1 MNASS
6 RFPPA
11 LPTQIAKDG
20 ELAFDRRALLAGFG
34 ALTVSFS
41 LRPMPAAADAAQDL
55 ATLEV
60 NKVYA
65 GKSVAATDVDAYL
78 AIDAKGNVT
87 LFSGKVDLG
96 TGVETALT
104 QMVADELDVPMSR
117 VKVIQGDTALTPD
130 QDPTY
135 GSNSIQK
142 GGLQIRQACA
152 TARHA
157 LLGDAATKLGV
168 DVSTL
173 TVANGVITAAGN
185 GKTMSYGELIG
196 GKKLDLKLDA
206 KAPSKNPDRF
216 TIVGKSIAR
225 LDIPGKCTGTFTYM
239 QDYGVPGMLHGR
251 VVRPPAIGATLK
263 SVDEGSVK
271 DIPGFVKVVRI
282 GNFLGVV
289 AKGEWSAIKAAKQL
303 KADWSAWDGLPDQAK
318 LWEHVRG
325 TKVAREDVT
334 SNTGEF
340 KAGTDALSQGAKRI
354 KATYD
359 FTLHTHGSIGP
370 SCAIAE
376 VKDGAVT
383 CWTASQAT
391 HNLAKQLAL
400 MTKLPLE
407 KVRCVYVEGSGC
419 YGRNGH
425 EDAAGDAVLLA
436 QAVGAPVRVQ
446 WSRADEHGWDPKG
459 PPTLVDMEASLDATG
474 DVTAWSTQ
482 FYIPQGAA
490 GYVPLT
496 PASLAE
502 LPHTTV
508 LSPGGITGNTA
519 IQYAIPNVRTVAH
532 RLETTPLR
540 PSWIRTPGRMQNTY
554 ANESF
559 MDELALAAGVDP
571 FDYRRKLL
579 AGDKRALDLLD
590 RLREVAKWQ
599 TPDAKRERSGDV
611 LTGRGMAYVKYELI
625 RTYVGGVADVEVD
638 RKSGKVR
645 CTKFTVVQDCGQII
659 NPDGVRNQLEGNVVQ
674 TVSRALIEELTFDR
688 SNVTS
693 LDWAS
698 YPIITFPDLP
708 VVVTDMIDRPHEP
721 PWGAG
726 EPSAAI
732 VPAALCNAIADAI
745 GVRLRS
751 IPFKPEKVKAAL
763 QQI

>member
-1 MNASS
+1 MKARMNVH
-6 RFPPA
+6 
-11 LPTQIAKDG
+11 L
-20 ELAFDRRALLAGFG
+20 DRRALLAGLG
-34 ALTVSFS
+34 SLTVAFS
-41 LRPMPAAADAAQDL
+41 LRPALADPAQDL

-65 GKSVAATDVDAYL
+65 GKSVASTEVDAYL
-78 AIDAKGNVT
+78 AIDAQGKVT

-104 QMVADELDVPMSR
+104 QMVAEELDVPMAD
-117 VKVIQGDTALTPD
+117 VAVIQGDTLLTPD
-130 QDPTY
+130 QDPSY

-157 LLGDAATKLGV
+157 LLAEAADRLGQPV
-168 DVSTL
+168 DRLAVR
-173 TVANGVITAAGN
+173 AGVIGPKDGHLDGETE
-185 GKTMSYGELIG
+185 GKTIGYGELIG
-196 GKKLDLKLDA
+196 GRRFSLKLDP
-206 KAPSKNPDRF
+206 KAPSKNPDGF
-216 TIVGKSIAR
+216 TVVGKPVAR
-225 LDIPGKCTGTFTYM
+225 LDIPPKCVGGFTYM
-239 QDYGVPGMLHGR
+239 QDVRVPGMLHGR
-251 VVRPPAIGATLK
+251 VVRPPGIGATLNG
-263 SVDEGSVK
+263 VDEASVG
-271 DIPGFVKVVRI
+271 DIPGLVKVVRL

-289 AKGEWSAIKAAKQL
+289 CKGEWAAIKAARQL
-303 KADWSAWDGLPDQAK
+303 KADWSDWQGLPDQAK
-318 LWEHVRG
+318 LWDHVRG
-325 TKVAREDVT
+325 TKVAKEDVT
-334 SNTGEF
+334 SNVGIFASGADALAPGNLPEGARRF
-340 KAGTDALSQGAKRI
+340 KAS
-354 KATYD
+354 YD

-370 SCAIAE
+370 SCAIAD
-376 VKDGAVT
+376 VRDGALT

-400 MTKLPLE
+400 MTGLAPD
-407 KVRCVYVEGSGC
+407 KVRCIYAEGSGC

-425 EDAAGDAVLLA
+425 EDAAGDAVLLSR
-436 QAVGAPVRVQ
+436 AVGAPVRVQ

-459 PPTLVDMEASLDATG
+459 PPTLVDMEAALDAHG
-474 DVTAWSTQ
+474 DVVAWSSQ
-482 FYIPQGAA
+482 FFIPQGAA
-490 GYVPLT
+490 GFVPLV
-496 PASLAE
+496 PASLAA

-519 IQYAIPNVRTVAH
+519 IQYAIPNIRTVAH

-559 MDELALAAGVDP
+559 LDELALAAGVDP
-571 FDYRRKLL
+571 FEYRRKLL
-579 AGDKRALDLLD
+579 TDKRGLELLD

-599 TPDAKRERSGDV
+599 TPDPKRDRSGAV

-625 RTYVGGVADVEVD
+625 RTYVGGIAEVAVD
-638 RKSGKVR
+638 RHTGAIR
-645 CTKFTVVQDCGQII
+645 CTRFTVVQDCGQII
-659 NPDGVRNQLEGNVVQ
+659 NPDGIRNQLEGNVIQ
-674 TVSRALIEELTFDR
+674 TVSRTLLEEVTFDR
-688 SNVTS
+688 ANVTS

-698 YPIITFPDLP
+698 YPILTFPDLP
-708 VVVTDMIDRPHEP
+708 EVVTDLIDRPHEP

-732 VPAALCNAIADAI
+732 VPPAICNAVADAL

-763 QQI
+763 GQI